1 MDRNN
6 DGDLSPQEFLGSEE
20 EFARLDLDRDGLIS
34 ADEARQ
40 AAART
45 GGAKDRKR

>member
-1 MDRNN
+1 MDRNG
-6 DGDLSPQEFLGSEE
+6 DGDLSPREFLGSAA

-40 AAART
+40 ADARW
-45 GGAKDRKR
+45 KKK